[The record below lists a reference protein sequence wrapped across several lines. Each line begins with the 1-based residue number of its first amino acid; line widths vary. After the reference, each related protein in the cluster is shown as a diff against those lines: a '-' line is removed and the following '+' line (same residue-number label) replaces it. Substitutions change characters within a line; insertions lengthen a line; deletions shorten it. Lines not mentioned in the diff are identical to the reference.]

1 MKSNFSGQKVIL
13 CILDGWGISK
23 YPSKSDAIYMAKT
36 YNYDKIINKYPN
48 TLLIASENQ
57 VGLPKKQFGNSEV
70 GHMNIGAGRIIN
82 QDLLRIN
89 KSISSGELEKNDK
102 LKKLKK
108 KKRIHLIGLVS
119 DGGVHGH
126 IDHLLE
132 IIKLLNTDNNEL
144 LIHCI
149 TDGRDSNPTDGIKH
163 IENLNNLVN
172 SQSNSRICSIS
183 GRYFSMDRDNRWE
196 RTELAYK
203 AIIEGNTKKTF
214 DDPVKII
221 EESYNDSLT
230 DEFLEPVVNNNF
242 DGSKNG
248 DALLITNYRADRVRQ
263 LLTSL
268 VDDKFLFFKRKKIV
282 NFSHKLGLT
291 QYSKRLSRNIDWLFG
306 PNSVDNTLGKILSNE
321 GLDQLRIAETEKYA
335 HVTYFFNGGAEEK
348 YRGEDRI
355 LIPSPRVKTYDV
367 IPEMSCFH
375 LTNEVIKNI
384 KKNHY
389 EFILINFAN
398 PDMVGHTGNLSATIK
413 AVQAVDDC
421 LGQIYKVCNENRYT
435 LVITSDHGNADL
447 MQNKENNSI
456 CTTHSLNPVPFMICS
471 KKKLTL
477 RKGILAD
484 IAPTILEIMDI
495 KKPSE
500 MSGRSIIIP

>member
-335 HVTYFFNGGAEEK
+335 HVTYFFNGGVEEK
-348 YRGEDRI
+348 YNGEERI
-355 LIPSPRVKTYDV
+355 LIPSPRVKTYDMC
-367 IPEMSCFH
+367 PEMGSYEMTKK
-375 LTNEVIKNI
+375 LVEQIKT
-384 KKNHY
+384 KNY
-389 EFILINFAN
+389 EFILVNYAN
-398 PDMVGHTGNLSATIK
+398 TDMVGHTGNFDATVK
-413 AVQAVDDC
+413 AVEVIDRC
-421 LGQIYKVCNENRYT
+421 IGEIYKTAKINDYI
-435 LVITSDHGNADL
+435 LVLTSDHGNADQ
-447 MQNKENNSI
+447 MRYSSDNSI
-456 CTTHSLNPVPFMICS
+456 CTTHSMNPVPLIICS
-471 KKKLTL
+471 EKNFNLKK
-477 RKGILAD
+477 GCLAD
-484 IAPTILEIMDI
+484 IAPTILELMKID
-495 KKPSE
+495 KPKE
-500 MSGRSIIIP
+500 MTGISRIA